1 MSLYNCNDSQTILR
15 RILAL
20 CPHFLN
26 SALYRNS
33 SALILTF
40 VCCVCADVHI
50 CVCSIAGHIVSLSG
64 EDLFHFLSV
73 VVCWRCAWI
82 LFCSSYSARA
92 CAFKCA
98 SEGSL
103 FAFIVMGQN
112 GLFYFWPSSGLV
124 VLKIAEEV
132 RGIPAVAPASPQ
144 QSPSSSTSHP
154 STAGPLQAMTEQP
167 LWGPCKQ
174 DWTQNEGVRKSA
186 SGVKRRK
193 GSQFS
198 ARSLSRHCQIL

>member
-1 MSLYNCNDSQTILR
+1 MFETPAWRFTSRFAGQSEALCSHTSHSLYLANRCFHLPLWFDPVEKQITLVCVCVCMCVYKNNRERERESSDNGTRDWVERVRSGRERKEVSLYNCNDSQTILR

-26 SALYRNS
+26 STLYRNS

-82 LFCSSYSARA
+82 LFCSSYSALVRA
-92 CAFKCA
+92 R
-98 SEGSL
+98 
-103 FAFIVMGQN
+103 
-112 GLFYFWPSSGLV
+112 
-124 VLKIAEEV
+124 V
-132 RGIPAVAPASPQ
+132 R
-144 QSPSSSTSHP
+144 
-154 STAGPLQAMTEQP
+154 
-167 LWGPCKQ
+167 
-174 DWTQNEGVRKSA
+174 
-186 SGVKRRK
+186 
-193 GSQFS
+193 
-198 ARSLSRHCQIL
+198 

>member
-1 MSLYNCNDSQTILR
+1 MRSGRERKEVSLYNCNDSQTILR

-82 LFCSSYSARA
+82 LFCSSYSALARA
-92 CAFKCA
+92 RVHLSVRVRDLYLLLLSWAKMAC
-98 SEGSL
+98 
-103 FAFIVMGQN
+103 FIFG
-112 GLFYFWPSSGLV
+112 
-124 VLKIAEEV
+124 
-132 RGIPAVAPASPQ
+132 PAPDS
-144 QSPSSSTSHP
+144 
-154 STAGPLQAMTEQP
+154 
-167 LWGPCKQ
+167 W
-174 DWTQNEGVRKSA
+174 
-186 SGVKRRK
+186 
-193 GSQFS
+193 F
-198 ARSLSRHCQIL
+198 